1 MKQLGALL
9 FLIVLLLAANL
20 IAQKLMPTLR
30 RDGVFQR
37 IGYHY
42 LVVLVAG
49 AMLAIIIAAVVVA
62 DYWH

>member
-9 FLIVLLLAANL
+9 FLIVLLLASNL

-30 RDGVFQR
+30 RDGIIQR

-42 LVVLVAG
+42 LVVMVAG
-49 AMLAIIIAAVVVA
+49 AILAVIIVAVVVA
-62 DYWH
+62 DSWH